1 MQDLLNNAKRLYG
14 EKKMAKLVTN
24 LPEPK
29 MEYDVQNQRLIN
41 LSIKQIVE
49 KLNFSYQQ
57 DIKNEQNTFNWFIS

>member
-1 MQDLLNNAKRLYG
+1 
-14 EKKMAKLVTN
+14 MAKLVTN

-49 KLNFSYQQ
+49 NLNFSYQQ
-57 DIKNEQNTFNWFIS
+57 DIKNEQNNFNWFIS

>member
-14 EKKMAKLVTN
+14 ERKMAKLVTN

>member
-1 MQDLLNNAKRLYG
+1 
-14 EKKMAKLVTN
+14 MAKLDTN

>member
-1 MQDLLNNAKRLYG
+1 MQDLLNNAKSLLG

>member
-1 MQDLLNNAKRLYG
+1 
-14 EKKMAKLVTN
+14 MAKLVTN

-41 LSIKQIVE
+41 LSIRQIVE

>member
-1 MQDLLNNAKRLYG
+1 
-14 EKKMAKLVTN
+14 MAKLVTN

-29 MEYDVQNQRLIN
+29 MEYDIQNQRLIN

>member
-1 MQDLLNNAKRLYG
+1 
-14 EKKMAKLVTN
+14 MAKLVTN

-49 KLNFSYQQ
+49 RLNFSYQQ

>member
-1 MQDLLNNAKRLYG
+1 
-14 EKKMAKLVTN
+14 MAKLVTN

-49 KLNFSYQQ
+49 KLNFGYQQ
-57 DIKNEQNTFNWFIS
+57 DNKNEQDAFNWFLS

>member
-1 MQDLLNNAKRLYG
+1 
-14 EKKMAKLVTN
+14 MAKLVTN